1 MSKVI
6 PTAEEFL
13 NQEKFNPDFD
23 ITFEEYHG
31 DTITWTTQKAMIE
44 FAKLHVEAALK
55 EAAEKAIKD
64 NIIDNCDDHTPYYGA
79 CQSCGRYHNFKILTS
94 DEDKIQNSILNS
106 YPLTNIK

>member
-1 MSKVI
+1 M
-6 PTAEEFL
+6 TAEEFRIK
-13 NQEKFNPDFD
+13 ECMS
-23 ITFEEYHG
+23 ITQDLDNSDLHYL
-31 DTITWTTQKAMIE
+31 MIE

-79 CQSCGRYHNFKILTS
+79 CQSCGRYDNFKILTS

-106 YPLTNIK
+106 YPLTSIK